1 MKALTPRTRVGNRS
15 ASPQKRAAGAPL
27 FGAAPVFAALGDE
40 TRLHIVARLCGGG
53 PLSIVR
59 LTEGSK
65 VSRQAVT
72 KHLCALEEAGL
83 VRSDRA
89 GRERVW
95 KLQARRVSE
104 ARRYLDQIS
113 DQWDQALGR
122 LRAFVEKG

>member
-1 MKALTPRTRVGNRS
+1 MKALTPRPRVGDRS
-15 ASPQKRAAGAPL
+15 ASPRKRAAGAPL
-27 FGAAPVFAALGDE
+27 AGAAPVFAALGDK
-40 TRLHIVARLCGGG
+40 TRLHLVVRLCGGG
-53 PLSIVR
+53 PLSIAR

-83 VRSDRA
+83 VCSDRA

-95 KLQARRVSE
+95 KLQAGRLTE

-122 LRAFVEKG
+122 LRALVEKK